1 MSDEKR
7 MDEAEFLRIF
17 RSLPDGLPVD
27 AEKALADWKRAR
39 AQESALRAEVETLRR
54 LAAAV
59 TCRRPGPT
67 GEVPADGIRYT
78 LVPVAQ
84 LNPLLAALHPSAPTP
99 ATEAKPVCFAC
110 GMPIVCACCSRRDTH
125 RSCDDA
131 GRAAPPETT
140 ETRGEEP

>member
-39 AQESALRAEVETLRR
+39 AQESALRAEVERKDAGLKRIIELVCGAGEERTND
-54 LAAAV
+54 AV
-59 TCRRPGPT
+59 EIAR
-67 GEVPADGIRYT
+67 
-78 LVPVAQ
+78 
-84 LNPLLAALHPSAPTP
+84 AALHPSAPTP
-99 ATEAKPVCFAC
+99 ATEAKKFPPHRPVGSPVQPPRVGKMRCCWDHENGVDASRPC
-110 GMPIVCACCSRRDTH
+110 GPT
-125 RSCDDA
+125 
-131 GRAAPPETT
+131 PPETT